1 MLLGCLQFFALLPDS
16 FKRDDKELFDFDV
29 KESLFA
35 QDFKFYAS
43 GRGCLT
49 ETIAGPCSSSDNNTD
64 MIIKSCAEVIIIR
77 RAI

>member
-16 FKRDDKELFDFDV
+16 FKPDDKELFDFDV

-43 GRGCLT
+43 GRGCMT
-49 ETIAGPCSSSDNNTD
+49 ETRAGPCSSSDNTD